1 MHFHGESLWGYFSKS
16 HTFISVILQS
26 NHKNIKIH
34 SVKVYKEESFDE
46 EDEEER
52 KRMANRFAFL
62 GRATQTK
69 TPTMRVTEKY

>member
-1 MHFHGESLWGYFSKS
+1 ML
-16 HTFISVILQS
+16 ISVFLQS
-26 NHKNIKIH
+26 NHKKIN
-34 SVKVYKEESFDE
+34 SLKVYKEESFDE

-69 TPTMRVTEKY
+69 TPSMRVIKYLPSNEQSIYD